1 MKTEKLLDNRNP
13 SIAGIIAGIC
23 KGNLWLNDNKNPTLA
38 VTYSYC
44 VGGCG
49 IAGEIENGKE
59 HEAKMFLERVF
70 EDLLSQE
77 IDCFEFASEDTEI
90 CKQIL
95 TLFSD
100 KEIEFEEEYS
110 YRRENAFDELKT
122 ISDEYVFQEVKDSL
136 LDDIIA
142 NKFDNSEMY
151 MERFTN
157 SWEGK
162 DKFLKYSKAFVAIKA
177 GRIVGVILGSA
188 RYENIITIDIEV
200 EEEDRKQGL
209 GTRLTQIMVN
219 ECVKENII
227 VHWDHVESNM
237 ASARLAEK
245 CGFVLF
251 KKRPYYWFNIQ

>member
-1 MKTEKLLDNRNP
+1 MKNEKLLDNRNP

-23 KGNLWLNDNKNPTLA
+23 KGDLWLNDNKNPTLA

-49 IAGEIENGKE
+49 IAGEIDNGRE
-59 HEAKMFLERVF
+59 YEVNEFLERVF
-70 EDLLSQE
+70 EDLLLQGN
-77 IDCFEFASEDTEI
+77 DYFEFSSEDPKM

-95 TLFSD
+95 SLFSG
-100 KEIEFEEEYS
+100 KVIESEEEYS
-110 YRRENAFDELKT
+110 YRRENAFDELQAIT
-122 ISDEYVFQEVKDSL
+122 DEYVFDEVKGSL

-142 NKFDNSEMY
+142 NKFNNSEMF

-162 DKFLKYSKAFVAIKA
+162 EKFLKYSKAFVAIKA
-177 GRIVGVILGSA
+177 DRIVGVILGSA

-200 EEEDRKQGL
+200 EKEDRKQGI

-219 ECVKENII
+219 ECVKEDII
-227 VHWDHVESNM
+227 VQWDHVESNM
-237 ASARLAEK
+237 ASARLAKK

-251 KKRPYYWFNIQ
+251 KKRPYYWFKIR